1 VPDVPTTLRL
11 LIVEDS
17 EDDAQL
23 IVRDLKRGGFEPD
36 FTRVDSAAAF
46 RAAVDRGTW
55 DIIISDFNMPQFT
68 GTDALKLLRATDQET
83 PFIFVS
89 GTIGEDVAVE
99 AMRAGA
105 QDYVV
110 KGNLKRL
117 APAIER
123 ELADA
128 AARRERRASEER
140 YRLLFERHPNPL
152 WLFDRETLRFL
163 DVNEAAVRH
172 YGYSRQE
179 FLAMTIEAIRPRDDV
194 PALRDRLQLGQP
206 GLHTPTVWR
215 HLKKDGTIIDVEI
228 TSHDVD
234 LHGRR
239 TRLVSAIDV
248 TARRR
253 AEDALMARERQQAA
267 VALLGQRAIE
277 ASDLTSLMTAAASLV
292 SETLDVPYADVLE
305 RTPNGGH
312 SLLLRAGVGWRG
324 GYVGHAK
331 VEMGPDSEA
340 GYTLEHNEPIIVRD
354 LRTET
359 RFHGAAILHDHGI
372 VSGITVV
379 IPGQQR
385 PFGVLGAH
393 ADRPRE
399 FTHDD
404 LHFLQAVAHILGTA
418 VDRDRAETTLRQS
431 QRLES
436 VGRLAGGVAHDFNNV
451 LTAIFG
457 YADLL
462 AEELPADSPG
472 REDLL
477 EIRTAAERAAGLT
490 RQLLAFSRQ
499 QVLQPVV
506 LNMNDVVENLQKML
520 TRLIGADVVLQA
532 RLSPDLRNIRADA
545 GQLEQVIVNLIVNA
559 RDAMPGG
566 GKLTIETANA
576 ELGEAYADAHRP
588 VVPGRYVM
596 LAVSDTGTGM
606 DAVTKARLF
615 EPFFTTK
622 TAGKGTGLGLATVY
636 GIVKQ
641 SGGYIWVYSELDHGT
656 TFKVYLPQVEA
667 PAEAVREP
675 ATTTGTPVGTE
686 TVLLAEDDALLRPL
700 TRELLVKL
708 GYRVLEASDS
718 AAALAAA
725 RAHPGEIHLLISDVV
740 MPGESGVQLA
750 RQIMADRPRLR
761 VLYVSGYT
769 DEAVVGHGL
778 LAAGVDFLQKPFT
791 PAGLAR
797 KVRQV
802 LDTS

>member
-1 VPDVPTTLRL
+1 LRL

-17 EDDAQL
+17 QDDALL

-46 RAAVDRGTW
+46 RAAVDRGMW
-55 DIIISDFNMPQFT
+55 DIIVSDFNMPQFT
-68 GTDALKLLRATDQET
+68 GTDALKLLRATDQDT

-117 APAIER
+117 VPAIER

-128 AARRERRASEER
+128 AVRRERRASEER
-140 YRLLFERHPNPL
+140 YRLLFARHPHPL

-163 DVNEAAVRH
+163 DVNEAAVSN
-172 YGYSRQE
+172 YGYSREE
-179 FLAMTIEAIRPRDDV
+179 FLGMTIEAIRPGDDV
-194 PALRDRLQLGQP
+194 PALRDRLQAGQP
-206 GLHTPTVWR
+206 GLHAPTLWR
-215 HLKKDGTIIDVEI
+215 HRKKDGTLIDVQI
-228 TSHDVD
+228 TSHDLD
-234 LHGRR
+234 IHGRP

-248 TARRR
+248 TARKR
-253 AEDALMARERQQAA
+253 AEDALKARERQQAA

-277 ASDLTSLMTAAASLV
+277 ATDLTSLMTAAASLV
-292 SETLDVPYADVLE
+292 SETLDVPYAKVLE
-305 RTPNGGH
+305 RTPNGP
-312 SLLLRAGVGWRG
+312 SLLLRAGVGWHG
-324 GYVGHAK
+324 GYVGHTR

-340 GYTLEHNEPIIVRD
+340 GYTLAHNEPIIVRD

-372 VSGITVV
+372 VSGMTVV
-379 IPGQQR
+379 IPGQHR

-393 ADRPRE
+393 VDRPRE

-418 VDRDRAETTLRQS
+418 VDRDRAEVTLRQS

-472 REDLL
+472 REDLR

-506 LNMNDVVENLQKML
+506 LNMNDVVENLEKML

-532 RLSPDLRNIRADA
+532 HLSPDLGNIRADA
-545 GQLEQVIVNLIVNA
+545 GQLEQVIVNLTVNA
-559 RDAMPGG
+559 RDAMPMG

-576 ELGEAYADAHRP
+576 ELGGDYVDAHRP

-606 DAVTKARLF
+606 DEATKARLF

-622 TAGKGTGLGLATVY
+622 EPGKGTGLGLATVY

-641 SGGYIWVYSELDHGT
+641 SGGYIWIYSEPSHGA
-656 TFKVYLPQVEA
+656 TFKVYLPRVDA
-667 PAEAVREP
+667 PAVELKQTS
-675 ATTTGTPVGTE
+675 ATSGSPTGTE
-686 TVLLAEDDALLRPL
+686 TVLIAEDDELLRPL
-700 TRELLVKL
+700 ARALLAKL
-708 GYRVLEASDS
+708 GYRVLEARDE
-718 AAALAAA
+718 AAALALA
-725 RAHPGEIHLLISDVV
+725 RAHVGEIHLLVSDII
-740 MPGESGVQLA
+740 MPGRSGVELA
-750 RQIMADRPRLR
+750 RELAAVRPRMR
-761 VLYVSGYT
+761 VLYISGYT
-769 DEAVVGHGL
+769 DEAIVRHGL
-778 LAAGVDFLQKPFT
+778 LAPGVNFLQKPFT
-791 PAGLAR
+791 PDVLAR
-797 KVRQV
+797 KVRDV
-802 LDTS
+802 LDAT

>member
-1 VPDVPTTLRL
+1 MHASLRL

-17 EDDAQL
+17 ADDALL
-23 IVRDLKRGGFEPD
+23 IVHELKRGGFEPD

-55 DIIISDFNMPQFT
+55 DIIVSDFNMPQFT
-68 GTDALKLLRATDQET
+68 GTDALQLLRATDQDT

-117 APAIER
+117 VPAIER
-123 ELADA
+123 ELRDA
-128 AARRERRASEER
+128 AVRRERRAGEER
-140 YRLLFERHPNPL
+140 YRLLFHRHPHPL
-152 WLFDRETLRFL
+152 WVFDRETLRFL
-163 DVNEAAVRH
+163 DVNEAAIRH
-172 YGYSRQE
+172 YGYSREE
-179 FLAMTIEAIRPRDDV
+179 FLAMTIEAIRPPAEL
-194 PALRDRLQLGQP
+194 PALREHLQRLPGGLGQSRS
-206 GLHTPTVWR
+206 WR
-215 HLKKDGTIIDVEI
+215 HIKRDGTIIDVEI

-234 LHGRR
+234 LHGRP
-239 TRLVSAIDV
+239 TRIVAALDV
-248 TARRR
+248 TERKK
-253 AEDALMARERQQAA
+253 AENALKAREHQQAA
-267 VALLGQRAIE
+267 VAQLGQRAIE
-277 ASDLTSLMTAAASLV
+277 TADLLSLFDAAADVV
-292 SETLDVPYADVLE
+292 SRTLDVPYTNVLE
-305 RTPNGGH
+305 LARDGE
-312 SLLLRAGVGWRG
+312 SLLLRAGVGWRA
-324 GYVGHAK
+324 GYVGHATLG
-331 VEMGPDSEA
+331 VGTESQA
-340 GYTLEHNEPIIVRD
+340 GYSLQHNSAVTVEDVRA
-354 LRTET
+354 ET
-359 RFHGAAILHDHGI
+359 RFRTSALLHDHGV
-372 VSGITVV
+372 VSGVTAV
-379 IPGQQR
+379 IPTQQR
-385 PFGVLGAH
+385 PFGVVGAH
-393 ADRPRE
+393 ADRRRT
-399 FTHDD
+399 FTQDD
-404 LHFLQAVAHILGTA
+404 IHFLQAVAHILGTA
-418 VDRDRAETTLRQS
+418 IDRDRAEVTLRQS

-436 VGRLAGGVAHDFNNV
+436 VGRLAGGVAHDFNNL

-472 REDLL
+472 REDLR
-477 EIRTAAERAAGLT
+477 EIRTAATRAAGLT

-506 LNMNDVVENLQKML
+506 LNVNDVVENLEKML
-520 TRLIGADVVLQA
+520 TPLIGADVALQA
-532 RLSPDLRNIRADA
+532 HLAPDLGNIRADA
-545 GQLEQVIVNLIVNA
+545 GQLEQVIVNLTVNA
-559 RDAMPGG
+559 RDAMPAG

-576 ELGEAYADAHRP
+576 DLGDAYAEAHRP
-588 VVPGRYVM
+588 VVPGRYIM

-622 TAGKGTGLGLATVY
+622 APGKGTGLGLATVY

-656 TFKVYLPQVEA
+656 TFKVYLPRVEA

-675 ATTTGTPVGTE
+675 VGTTGTPVGTE
-686 TVLLAEDDALLRPL
+686 TLLLAEDDEMLRPL
-700 TRELLVKL
+700 ARQLLAKL

-750 RQIMADRPRLR
+750 HQLMAERPRLR
-761 VLYVSGYT
+761 VLYISGYT
-769 DEAVVGHGL
+769 DEAVVRHGL
-778 LAAGVDFLQKPFT
+778 LAPGLNFLQKPFT
-791 PAGLAR
+791 PDVLAR
-797 KVRQV
+797 KVRAV
-802 LDTS
+802 LDAQ

>member
-17 EDDAQL
+17 EDDALL

-46 RAAVDRGTW
+46 RAAVDRGMW
-55 DIIISDFNMPQFT
+55 DIIVSDFNMPQFT
-68 GTDALKLLRATDQET
+68 GTDALKLLRATDQDT

-105 QDYVV
+105 QDYVI

-117 APAIER
+117 VPAIER

-128 AARRERRASEER
+128 AVRRERRASEAR
-140 YRLLFERHPNPL
+140 YRLLFARHPHPL

-163 DVNEAAVRH
+163 DVNEAAVRD
-172 YGYSRQE
+172 YGYSREE
-179 FLAMTIEAIRPRDDV
+179 FLGMTIEAIRPSDDV
-194 PALRDRLQLGQP
+194 PALRDRLHTGQP
-206 GLHTPTVWR
+206 GLHAPTLWR
-215 HLKKDGTIIDVEI
+215 HRKKDGTLIDVQI
-228 TSHDVD
+228 TSHDLD
-234 LHGRR
+234 IHGRP

-248 TARRR
+248 TARKR
-253 AEDALMARERQQAA
+253 AEDALKARERQQGA
-267 VALLGQRAIE
+267 VALLGQLAIE
-277 ASDLTSLMTAAASLV
+277 ATDLTTLMTAAASLV
-292 SETLDVPYADVLE
+292 SETLDVPYTKVLE
-305 RTPNGGH
+305 RTPNGS
-312 SLLLRAGVGWRG
+312 SLLVRAGVGWRE
-324 GYVGHAK
+324 GYVGDAK
-331 VEMGPDSEA
+331 IEVDPDSEA

-359 RFHGAAILHDHGI
+359 RFHGAAILRDHGI
-372 VSGITVV
+372 VSGMTVV

-404 LHFLQAVAHILGTA
+404 IHFLQAVAHILGTA

-462 AEELPADSPG
+462 AEELPTGSPG
-472 REDLL
+472 REDLR

-506 LNMNDVVENLQKML
+506 LNMNDVVENLEKML
-520 TRLIGADVVLQA
+520 IRLIGEDVVLQTH
-532 RLSPDLRNIRADA
+532 LSPDMGNIRADA

-641 SGGYIWVYSELDHGT
+641 SGGYIWVYSELGHGT

-675 ATTTGTPVGTE
+675 AATTGTPVGTE
-686 TVLLAEDDALLRPL
+686 TVLLAEDDAMLRPL
-700 TRELLVKL
+700 ARELLVKL
-708 GYRVLEASDS
+708 GYRVLEASNS

-725 RAHPGEIHLLISDVV
+725 RAHQGEIHLLISDVV

-750 RQIMADRPRLR
+750 RQIMADRPQLR
-761 VLYVSGYT
+761 VLYISGYT
-769 DEAVVGHGL
+769 DEAVVRHGL
-778 LAAGVDFLQKPFT
+778 LAPGVNFLQKPFT
-791 PAGLAR
+791 PAVLAR
-797 KVRQV
+797 KVREV
-802 LDTS
+802 LDRK

>member
-1 VPDVPTTLRL
+1 MPTTLRL

-17 EDDAQL
+17 EDDALL

-36 FTRVDSAAAF
+36 FTRVDSAEAF
-46 RAAVDRGTW
+46 RAAVDRGMW
-55 DIIISDFNMPQFT
+55 DIIVSDFNMPQFT
-68 GTDALKLLRATDQET
+68 GTDALKLLRATDQDT

-105 QDYVV
+105 QDYVI

-117 APAIER
+117 VPAIER

-128 AARRERRASEER
+128 AVRRERRASEAR
-140 YRLLFERHPNPL
+140 YRLLFARHPHPL

-163 DVNEAAVRH
+163 DVNEAAVRD
-172 YGYSRQE
+172 YGYSREE
-179 FLAMTIEAIRPRDDV
+179 FLGMTIEAIRPSDDV
-194 PALRDRLQLGQP
+194 PALHDRLHTGQP
-206 GLHTPTVWR
+206 GLQAPTLWR
-215 HLKKDGTIIDVEI
+215 HRKKDGTLISVQI
-228 TSHDVD
+228 TSHDLD
-234 LHGRR
+234 IHGRP

-248 TARRR
+248 TARKR
-253 AEDALMARERQQAA
+253 AEDALKARERQQGA
-267 VALLGQRAIE
+267 VALLGQLAIE
-277 ASDLTSLMTAAASLV
+277 ATDLTTLMTAAASLV
-292 SETLDVPYADVLE
+292 SETLDVPYTNVLE
-305 RTPNGGH
+305 RTPNGS
-312 SLLLRAGVGWRG
+312 SLLVRSGVGWRD
-324 GYVGHAK
+324 GYVSDAK
-331 VEMGPDSEA
+331 IEVGPDSEA

-359 RFHGAAILHDHGI
+359 RFHGAASLRDHGI

-379 IPGQQR
+379 IPGQQL

-404 LHFLQAVAHILGTA
+404 IHFLQAVAHILGTA

-472 REDLL
+472 REDLR

-596 LAVSDTGTGM
+596 LAVSDTGIGM

-667 PAEAVREP
+667 PAEAVRAP
-675 ATTTGTPVGTE
+675 AATTGTPVGTE

-700 TRELLVKL
+700 ARALLVKL
-708 GYRVLEASDS
+708 GYKVIETSDS

-769 DEAVVGHGL
+769 DEAVVRHGL
-778 LAAGVDFLQKPFT
+778 LAPGVNFLQKPFT
-791 PAGLAR
+791 PAALAR
-797 KVRQV
+797 KVREV
-802 LDTS
+802 LDTP

>member
-1 VPDVPTTLRL
+1 MPGPLRL

-17 EDDAQL
+17 EDDALL
-23 IVRDLKRGGFEPD
+23 ILHDLKRGGFEPD

-46 RAAVDRGTW
+46 RAAVHRGTW
-55 DIIISDFNMPQFT
+55 DIIVSDFNMPQFT
-68 GTDALKLLRATDQET
+68 GTDALKLLRATDQDT

-117 APAIER
+117 VPAIER

-128 AARRERRASEER
+128 AVRRERRASEER
-140 YRLLFERHPNPL
+140 YRLLFARHPHPL

-163 DVNEAAVRH
+163 DVNEAAVRN
-172 YGYSRQE
+172 YGYSREE
-179 FLAMTIEAIRPRDDV
+179 FLGMTIEAIRPSDDV
-194 PALRDRLQLGQP
+194 SALRDRLQAGQP
-206 GLHTPTVWR
+206 GLHAPTLWR
-215 HLKKDGTIIDVEI
+215 HRKKDGTVIDVEI

-234 LHGRR
+234 LHGRP

-248 TARRR
+248 TARKR
-253 AEDALMARERQQAA
+253 AEDALRARERQQAA
-267 VALLGQRAIE
+267 VALLGRRAIE
-277 ASDLTSLMTAAASLV
+277 ATDLTSLMTAAASLV
-292 SETLDVPYADVLE
+292 SETLDVPYAKVLE
-305 RTPNGGH
+305 RTPNGP
-312 SLLLRAGVGWRG
+312 SLLLRAGVGWRE
-324 GYVGHAK
+324 GYIGHTR
-331 VEMGPDSEA
+331 VEIGPDSEA

-354 LRTET
+354 LRSET
-359 RFHGAAILHDHGI
+359 RFRGAAILHDHGI
-372 VSGITVV
+372 VSGMTVV
-379 IPGQQR
+379 IPGQHR

-393 ADRPRE
+393 IDRLRE
-399 FTHDD
+399 FTQDD
-404 LHFLQAVAHILGTA
+404 IYFLQAVAHILGTA
-418 VDRDRAETTLRQS
+418 IDRDRADVTLRQS

-436 VGRLAGGVAHDFNNV
+436 VGRLAGGVAHDFNNL

-462 AEELPADSPG
+462 AEELPAGSPG
-472 REDLL
+472 REDLG

-506 LNMNDVVENLQKML
+506 LNINDVVDNVEKML
-520 TRLIGADVVLQA
+520 TRLIGEDAVLQA
-532 RLSPDLRNIRADA
+532 HLAPDLGNVRADA
-545 GQLEQVIVNLIVNA
+545 GQLEQVLVNLIVNA

-576 ELGEAYADAHRP
+576 EIGEAYADAHRP
-588 VVPGRYVM
+588 VAPGRYVM

-622 TAGKGTGLGLATVY
+622 PAGKGTGLGLATVY

-641 SGGYIWVYSELDHGT
+641 SGGYIWVYSELDLGT
-656 TFKVYLPQVEA
+656 TFKVYLPRVEA

-675 ATTTGTPVGTE
+675 AAPTGTPIGTE
-686 TVLLAEDDALLRPL
+686 TVLLAEDDAMLRPL
-700 TRELLVKL
+700 ARALLTKL

-750 RQIMADRPRLR
+750 RQIMAERPRLR

-769 DEAVVGHGL
+769 DEAIVRHGVL
-778 LAAGVDFLQKPFT
+778 EPGVNFLQKPFT
-791 PAGLAR
+791 PAALAR
-797 KVRQV
+797 KLREV
-802 LDTS
+802 LDMT